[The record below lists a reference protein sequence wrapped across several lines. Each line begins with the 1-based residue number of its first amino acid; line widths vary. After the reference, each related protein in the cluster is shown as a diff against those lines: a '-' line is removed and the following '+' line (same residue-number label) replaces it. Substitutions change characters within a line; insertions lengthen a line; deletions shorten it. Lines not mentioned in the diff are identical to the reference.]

1 MRTSLIVVVA
11 FSLGACATQYQPQGA
26 TGGFTE
32 TQLDR
37 NVFRVS
43 FGANAYTSAQQAE
56 EMALLRSAELA
67 LKNGFTHFV
76 ITEGKSSA
84 EYSTST
90 TPTYSDTTVSS
101 RRGKAYAST
110 TTYGGET
117 RVSAWPTTTNTIT
130 CFKGKPNVSGLVYDA
145 RFVFNSLAKKYGVTG
160 PPK

>member
-1 MRTSLIVVVA
+1 MRTILMIFIA
-11 FSLGACATQYQPQGA
+11 GLLGACATQYQPQGA

-37 NVFRVS
+37 NVFRVTFS
-43 FGANAYTSAQQAE
+43 ANAYTSAQQAE
-56 EMALLRSAELA
+56 EMALLRSAEVT

-76 ITEGKSSA
+76 ITQGKSSA
-84 EYSTST
+84 EYSAHT

-117 RVSAWPTTTNTIT
+117 RVSTFPTTTNTIT
-130 CFKGKPNVSGLVYDA
+130 CFKGRPNVPGVVHDA
-145 RFVFNSLAKKYGVTG
+145 RFVVNSLSPKYGAAGTA
-160 PPK
+160 K